1 MVINDR
7 GSFYLGVYYAN
18 NIYIYI
24 YMCVCACDMIVCVIY
39 NIYIYMCYIVIY
51 NFIQCYT
58 AVDVTYAIRCIV
70 CVSIYLDISMLQN
83 RCPSATNG
91 SSVTKPA
98 PCLDVVSSKCFMG
111 FIRFY
116 CQKSWYPSLS
126 SAQLLMVSNPNA
138 AAW

>member
-1 MVINDR
+1 
-7 GSFYLGVYYAN
+7 
-18 NIYIYI
+18 
-24 YMCVCACDMIVCVIY
+24 MCVRV
-39 NIYIYMCYIVIY
+39 CYIVIY
-51 NFIQCYT
+51 NIIQCYT

-98 PCLDVVSSKCFMG
+98 PCLDVVSSSAYG
-111 FIRFY
+111 FQNILLP
-116 CQKSWYPSLS
+116 KVLVKYPSLS